1 MNISVCPDNKM
12 KMADPSLG
20 LLSAIVYTIR
30 NTDREVSN
38 SPISVFLPHNNH
50 IYTTTTLTLL
60 YPLPPPFHFPLF
72 LTLILPPPLVV
83 V

>member
-38 SPISVFLPHNNH
+38 SPDPTSE
-50 IYTTTTLTLL
+50 
-60 YPLPPPFHFPLF
+60 
-72 LTLILPPPLVV
+72 
-83 V
+83 